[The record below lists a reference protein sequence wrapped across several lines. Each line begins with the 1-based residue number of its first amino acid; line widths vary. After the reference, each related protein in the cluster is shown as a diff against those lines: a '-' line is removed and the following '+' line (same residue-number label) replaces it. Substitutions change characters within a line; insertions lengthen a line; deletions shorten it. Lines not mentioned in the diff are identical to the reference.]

1 LTIPELQRLLAG
13 GESQTVE
20 FKTWIHTKSPRERVQ
35 LAVKELVAFA
45 NAQGGTLFFG
55 VEDDGKVTGC
65 THYDC
70 QALIEAIY
78 DRTLPPLF
86 TDYEILHHPDGD
98 ILAIHVS
105 SDGTTYATTDGR
117 CFKRLGKNSKP
128 FYPSEMS
135 HLYSIRQT
143 PDFSSRIIVESS
155 LEDIDSS
162 QIAALKEKI
171 RVRVPESTLP
181 DTDDIPFLKDL
192 ELIRQ
197 EAGKFRLTVA
207 GLLFVG
213 KETSLQQLLPQAEVI
228 YLHYSKSNPDEYDA
242 RMDMKLPILTILD
255 RISHRIQMENRITNV
270 QIGLFRLEIEDFP
283 LRVVQEALLN
293 ALAHRDYQSLS
304 SIYVRHY
311 PDRIVIE
318 SPGGLPEGVTLQNII
333 THASTPRNKLIAETL
348 QRLKYV
354 QRTGQGVD
362 IIYRDSLSY
371 GKPYPE
377 YHISADEVALTL
389 YSKMESPAFV
399 HFIVSE
405 QEAMQ
410 QTFPLADL
418 MTLRY
423 LKDHPKQR
431 ISKIAY
437 NIKNSV
443 ETAQK
448 SCNRLRKEGLIELSG
463 KSYILSAKSWD
474 AMKDSMQYTRDKSIS
489 YIKSR
494 EMISDYLAS
503 HRWITNS
510 QIQELCGFTKQ
521 QARVLLD
528 KMRAERILLLEGK
541 GRASHYILNP
551 ARKNSKKTQ

>member
-1 LTIPELQRLLAG
+1 MFLLTIPELQRLLAG

-270 QIGLFRLEIEDFP
+270 QIGLFRLEIET
-283 LRVVQEALLN
+283 
-293 ALAHRDYQSLS
+293 
-304 SIYVRHY
+304 
-311 PDRIVIE
+311 
-318 SPGGLPEGVTLQNII
+318 SPY
-333 THASTPRNKLIAETL
+333 AS
-348 QRLKYV
+348 
-354 QRTGQGVD
+354 
-362 IIYRDSLSY
+362 
-371 GKPYPE
+371 
-377 YHISADEVALTL
+377 
-389 YSKMESPAFV
+389 F
-399 HFIVSE
+399 
-405 QEAMQ
+405 
-410 QTFPLADL
+410 
-418 MTLRY
+418 
-423 LKDHPKQR
+423 
-431 ISKIAY
+431 
-437 NIKNSV
+437 
-443 ETAQK
+443 
-448 SCNRLRKEGLIELSG
+448 
-463 KSYILSAKSWD
+463 
-474 AMKDSMQYTRDKSIS
+474 
-489 YIKSR
+489 
-494 EMISDYLAS
+494 
-503 HRWITNS
+503 
-510 QIQELCGFTKQ
+510 
-521 QARVLLD
+521 
-528 KMRAERILLLEGK
+528 
-541 GRASHYILNP
+541 
-551 ARKNSKKTQ
+551 KKRF